1 MFATK
6 YKQES
11 PKNNRFDQAELSC
24 SGFVRVGDSL
34 LSHGV
39 DPFDALSLVP
49 LATLDLAAAI
59 VVGAEAVLL
68 SILPTTVVLTVVW
81 PGKDAMALLL
91 IVDVHAFVL
100 SAVTPREDT
109 KAVHF
114 VVLPLAVIL
123 AAV

>member
-1 MFATK
+1 
-6 YKQES
+6 
-11 PKNNRFDQAELSC
+11 
-24 SGFVRVGDSL
+24 
-34 LSHGV
+34 
-39 DPFDALSLVP
+39 
-49 LATLDLAAAI
+49 
-59 VVGAEAVLL
+59 
-68 SILPTTVVLTVVW
+68 
-81 PGKDAMALLL
+81 MALLL